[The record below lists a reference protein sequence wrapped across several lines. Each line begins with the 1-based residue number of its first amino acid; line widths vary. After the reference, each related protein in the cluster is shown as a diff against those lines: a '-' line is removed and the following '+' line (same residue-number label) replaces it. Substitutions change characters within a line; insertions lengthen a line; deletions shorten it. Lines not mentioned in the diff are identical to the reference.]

1 MLKKYKKLY
10 IVHNI
15 SGDIMDL
22 SIRKNVIENIKS
34 DNYEDIITMIN
45 ESVTTGDEIVLPGLG
60 VILELFWSDLKI
72 EDKEYIAKIIKKN
85 ITNK

>member
-1 MLKKYKKLY
+1 
-10 IVHNI
+10 
-15 SGDIMDL
+15 MDL

-34 DNYEDIITMIN
+34 DNYEDIITTIN
-45 ESVTTGDEIVLPGLG
+45 ESVNTGDEIVLPGLG
-60 VILELFWSDLKI
+60 VILELFWNNLKL

>member
-1 MLKKYKKLY
+1 
-10 IVHNI
+10 
-15 SGDIMDL
+15 MDL

>member
-1 MLKKYKKLY
+1 
-10 IVHNI
+10 
-15 SGDIMDL
+15 MDL

-34 DNYEDIITMIN
+34 DNYEDIITTIN
-45 ESVTTGDEIVLPGLG
+45 ESVNTGDEIVLPGLG
-60 VILELFWSDLKI
+60 VILELFWNSLKL

>member
-1 MLKKYKKLY
+1 MV
-10 IVHNI
+10 I
-15 SGDIMDL
+15 IMDL

-34 DNYEDIITMIN
+34 DNYEDIITAIN

-60 VILELFWSDLKI
+60 VILELFWNDLKL

>member
-1 MLKKYKKLY
+1 M
-10 IVHNI
+10 N
-15 SGDIMDL
+15 L

-34 DNYEDIITMIN
+34 DNYEDIITTIN
-45 ESVTTGDEIVLPGLG
+45 ESVNTGDEIVLPGLG
-60 VILELFWSDLKI
+60 VILELFWNNLKL

>member
-1 MLKKYKKLY
+1 
-10 IVHNI
+10 
-15 SGDIMDL
+15 MDL
-22 SIRKNVIENIKS
+22 NIRKNVIDNIKN
-34 DNYEDIITMIN
+34 DNYENIITTIN

-60 VILELFWSDLKI
+60 VILELFWNDLKL

>member
-1 MLKKYKKLY
+1 ML
-10 IVHNI
+10 HNI

-34 DNYEDIITMIN
+34 DNYEDIITTIN

-60 VILELFWSDLKI
+60 VILELFWNDLKL